1 MTSIVMTGATT
12 GLGRVA
18 ATHLLTRPGSH
29 LTVGARGASSLPSAR
44 VLPLDLASLAS
55 VRLFVAQIEGEVD
68 VLVLNAGGQRPGV
81 DTRTVDGLETTFATN
96 HLAHYL
102 LLRLLMPKL
111 APDARVVI
119 TSSGT
124 HDPREGAD
132 KVGVP
137 APRHADARRLA
148 YPETD
153 PGVLRRALPAGMQAY
168 SSSKL
173 CDVMTALTL
182 AEQPEAAD
190 WTVTAYDPGLTPG
203 TGLVRDQAL
212 FVRVLAPLILPLIRP
227 FASGMNSLAAAGRG
241 LAVLATDTVL
251 PPGRVY
257 GALRKAR
264 LIWPDPSELAQD
276 PVARTKLW
284 NDSAELVSL

>member
-1 MTSIVMTGATT
+1 MASIVMTGATT

-18 ATHLLTRPGSH
+18 ATHLLTRPGSE
-29 LTVGARGASSLPSAR
+29 LTIGARGATSLPSAR

-55 VRLFVAQIEGEVD
+55 VRLFAARIERQVD

-81 DTRTVDGLETTFATN
+81 DTRTVDGFETTFATN

-102 LLRLLMPKL
+102 LLRLIMSKL
-111 APDARVVI
+111 ARDARVVF

-124 HDPREGAD
+124 HNPREGAD

-137 APRHADARRLA
+137 TPRHADARRLA
-148 YPETD
+148 HPETD
-153 PGVLRRALPAGMQAY
+153 ADVLHSALPAGMQAY
-168 SSSKL
+168 SASKL
-173 CDVMTALTL
+173 CNVMTALTL
-182 AEQPEAAD
+182 AEQPESAR

-203 TGLVRDQAL
+203 TGLVRDQA
-212 FVRVLAPLILPLIRP
+212 FFIRVLAPLILPLIRP

-241 LAVLATDTVL
+241 LAELATDAVL

-257 GALRKAR
+257 GALRKGR
-264 LIWPDPSELAQD
+264 LTWPDPSELAQD
-276 PVARTKLW
+276 PVARAKLW
-284 NDSAELVSL
+284 TESAELVGL